1 MNSFRIEEIS
11 MINLSKKQYYF
22 LVFLLFIAVLYGYK
36 KHQEVSNQQNYLNP
50 LLMERVHSIQDE
62 IHTASSILTT
72 AMDENQIPY
81 AQWMQL
87 KSAYKTIEDA
97 SYEIEKM
104 ARAIYPNRAQ
114 GLENATKTTSY
125 LMASALV
132 YIEDNF
138 IEANLD
144 RLDMITFSADEREV
158 LEPIYNTTLAWR
170 KISSQYYVVT
180 SIITRKYWV
189 DMMKEIQEE
198 SILFQKD
205 K

>member
-1 MNSFRIEEIS
+1 M
-11 MINLSKKQYYF
+11 
-22 LVFLLFIAVLYGYK
+22 VFLLFIAVMYGYK
-36 KHQEVSNQQNYLNP
+36 KHQEVSNQHNYLNP
-50 LLMERVHSIQDE
+50 LLMEKVHAIQKE

-87 KSAYKTIEDA
+87 KNAYKTIEHA

-104 ARAIYPNRAQ
+104 ARAIYPNRAK

-125 LMASALV
+125 LMASDLV

-144 RLDMITFSADEREV
+144 RSDMITFSAEEREL

-170 KISSQYYVVT
+170 KISGQYYVVT
-180 SIITRKYWV
+180 YIITRKYWV

-198 SILFQKD
+198 SILYQKD
-205 K
+205 YYK

>member
-1 MNSFRIEEIS
+1 

-22 LVFLLFIAVLYGYK
+22 LVFLLFIAVIYGYK
-36 KHQEVSNQQNYLNP
+36 KHQEVSNQHNYLNP
-50 LLMERVHSIQDE
+50 LLMEKVHDIQNE

-81 AQWMQL
+81 AQWIQL
-87 KSAYKTIEDA
+87 KSAYKTIEHA
-97 SYEIEKM
+97 SYEIEEM
-104 ARAIYPNRAQ
+104 ARAIYPNRAK

-125 LMASALV
+125 LMASDLV

-144 RLDMITFSADEREV
+144 TLDMITFSAEEREV
-158 LEPIYNTTLAWR
+158 LEPIYNTTLAWK
-170 KISSQYYVVT
+170 KISSQYNVVT
-180 SIITRKYWV
+180 SIITHRYWV

-198 SILFQKD
+198 SILYQKD
-205 K
+205 